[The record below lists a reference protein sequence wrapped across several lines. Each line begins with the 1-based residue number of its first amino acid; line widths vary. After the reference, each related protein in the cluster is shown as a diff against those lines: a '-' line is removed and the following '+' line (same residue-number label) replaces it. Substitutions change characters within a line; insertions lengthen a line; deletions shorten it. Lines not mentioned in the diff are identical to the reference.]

1 MQIIA
6 IPARTDN
13 YIWAIITGDK
23 AVIIDPSDS
32 QPVIEF
38 LKMRHLTLTAILIT
52 HDHGDHIGGV
62 ADLLQAFSGIQVF
75 AHATHQVT
83 HSDDVDEGDE
93 LMIDGLCF
101 RVWRTAGHTSSHV
114 SYVLNHGAQ
123 THVFCGDTL
132 FSGGCG
138 RVFTGTMDE
147 LFNSLQRFKTLPSD
161 TLFYPAHEYT
171 LSNLTFALSVCGDDV
186 KDNILK
192 EIAITQN
199 RHISLPT
206 TLANEQAINVFLQ
219 TDNQSMIHQLTQ
231 KGLLNDVDELSVF
244 KALRL
249 LKNQS

>member
-1 MQIIA
+1 MQIFA

-13 YIWAIITGDK
+13 YIWAITTGNK
-23 AVIIDPSDS
+23 VVIVDPSDS

-38 LKMRHLTLTAILIT
+38 LKTHHLTLTAILIT
-52 HDHGDHIGGV
+52 HDCGDHIGGV

-101 RVWRTAGHTSSHV
+101 RVWHTAGHTSSHV
-114 SYVLNHGAQ
+114 SYVLNHSTQ

-138 RVFTGTMDE
+138 RVFTGTMGE
-147 LFNSLQRFKTLPSD
+147 LFNSLQRFKTLPDD

-186 KDNILK
+186 KDDILK
-192 EIAITQN
+192 AIFVNQD
-199 RHISLPT
+199 RQISLPT
-206 TLANEQAINVFLQ
+206 TLANEKSINVFLQ
-219 TDNQSMIHQLTQ
+219 TDNQSMKDKLIA
-231 KGLLNDVDELSVF
+231 KGLLTATDELSVF
-244 KALRL
+244 VALRQ
-249 LKNQS
+249 LKNNS